1 MKSTQ
6 YNLPIYQNLIN
17 TVKTEPQ
24 NIAISFN
31 DEHVSYQQLLNNVTT
46 VASGFQNYFS
56 ESKHVNKEKPLD
68 KPSVGL
74 FLPNSIDYISLV
86 YGAFMSGNIL
96 VPINVMLTAR
106 ELVYIFDNSNL
117 SLLFT
122 TTDKLVV
129 INEAL
134 AQTKSKPEIILL
146 DAIDENAGSNSY
158 THFTNFTQSGE
169 QLRPA
174 PLTKDSHVLTIYT
187 SGTTGHPKGVMISNG
202 NLQAQISMIKAYFE
216 PVSGDKVLCM
226 LPLFQSYALNC
237 LLNVVV
243 STGVNLVLYPRF
255 EVNDCIDALTNQD
268 ITMFAG
274 VPTMYGLIF
283 QTLEQKNVHFKKLK
297 YALSG
302 GAPLHQ
308 GIKKDFEDKFKLT
321 IYEGYGLS
329 EATVSVST
337 NHPGENGYKNN
348 SVGKPYL
355 GINIKVLNNSGREV
369 PPGAIGEFY
378 FKGANVMLGYLNEP
392 EATSHVLKNG
402 WLASGDMGFIDQQG
416 FIQIV
421 DRKKDIVIKAGY
433 NIFPREVEEVIY
445 KMTEVAEVCVE
456 GIPDRL
462 KGQCLKASIV
472 LKEKNRLTI
481 EDIKTHL
488 RTQLAR
494 YKWPN
499 EYVFCDALAKN
510 AIGKILKNA
519 TQ

>member
-6 YNLPIYQNLIN
+6 NDLPIYQNLIN
-17 TVKTEPQ
+17 TVKTKPQ
-24 NIAISFN
+24 HTAISFN
-31 DEHVSYQQLLNNVTT
+31 GEDVSYRQLLNNVTE
-46 VASGFQNYFS
+46 VATGFQDYFRKN
-56 ESKHVNKEKPLD
+56 KHKNNEQPLD
-68 KPSVGL
+68 KPSIGL
-74 FLPNSIDYISLV
+74 FLPNSVDYISLV

-122 TTDKLVV
+122 TKDKLAV

-134 AQTKSKPEIILL
+134 IHTKSKPEIILL
-146 DAIDENAGSNSY
+146 DEIDEDAGGVLY
-158 THFTNFTQSGE
+158 THFTDFTQSGE
-169 QLRPA
+169 LLNPA

-202 NLQAQISMIKAYFE
+202 NLQAQVNMIKVYFE

-255 EVNDCIDALTNQD
+255 EVNDCINALTHQG

-274 VPTMYGLIF
+274 VPTMYGLIV
-283 QTLEQKNVHFKKLK
+283 QELGQKNVRFKKLK

-308 GIKKDFEDKFKLT
+308 GIKKDFEDKFKLR

-355 GINIKVLNNSGREV
+355 GIKIKILDYFGKEV
-369 PPGAIGEFY
+369 SAGQIGEFY
-378 FKGANVMLGYLNEP
+378 FKGANVMLGYLKEP
-392 EATSHVLKNG
+392 EATSHVMKNG
-402 WLASGDMGFIDQQG
+402 WLASGDMGLIDEQG

-433 NIFPREVEEVIY
+433 NIFPREVEEVICN
-445 KMTEVAEVCVE
+445 MAEVAEVCVE

-472 LKEKNRLTI
+472 LKEKSLLTI

-499 EYVFCDALAKN
+499 EYVFCDSLAKN
-510 AIGKILKNA
+510 AIGKTLKNA
-519 TQ
+519 IQ